1 MRARRILTSF
11 CNLPCALPDKPF
23 YLITHRKVS
32 TLAQHSELL
41 EEQHFLQRA
50 LVHESARI
58 DETVDANFAAALL
71 AQARSLRAYAR
82 RLAIGTGADADADD
96 LLQDTMLRCW
106 TARSSFI
113 PGTSLSAWSRTVMRN
128 GFLSER
134 RRARF
139 EAHLPEDVRDKM
151 LSVSGSQESSVALN
165 DVQWALSEL
174 VVEQREAVL
183 LASQGISPE
192 EGALRLSIPIGTFK
206 SRVSR
211 GRLRLRQLTDNRDTP
226 LVPAKAV
233 TRERSAPKLRRSSHH
248 RRDWSGVLIG

>member
-1 MRARRILTSF
+1 ML
-11 CNLPCALPDKPF
+11 D
-23 YLITHRKVS
+23 
-32 TLAQHSELL
+32 
-41 EEQHFLQRA
+41 
-50 LVHESARI
+50 
-58 DETVDANFAAALL
+58 
-71 AQARSLRAYAR
+71 RSQFVYTRHK
-82 RLAIGTGADADADD
+82 
-96 LLQDTMLRCW
+96 
-106 TARSSFI
+106 
-113 PGTSLSAWSRTVMRN
+113 LSAWSRTVMRN

-139 EAHLPEDVRDKM
+139 EADLPEDVRDKM

-206 SRVSR
+206 SRVAR

-233 TRERSAPKLRRSSHH
+233 TPERSAPKLRRSNHH